1 MTGNGK
7 HLCWGEQPGSMLGGG
22 GVYHSKK
29 RKARQEGVIKPVG
42 KDTTSSPV
50 AAEKRS
56 SEEISYSNVLVIV
69 P

>member
-1 MTGNGK
+1 MGNTCAGVSSRAV
-7 HLCWGEQPGSMLGGG
+7 CSGG